1 VWSPDLRFLGKRLKY
16 PYMSKRTTDKT
27 KNLFKYFV
35 GITTVIL
42 LRLIPHLPNVEPVMG
57 TMMPFS
63 KKWGWLG
70 GAVFSLLAIL
80 SYDLITGTI
89 GVWTLMT
96 AGAYALIGGF
106 SGIFFKNKKS
116 TIKNY
121 LIFSILGTLVYDAI
135 TGIGTG
141 MLFFNQSFAVTF
153 LGQIPF
159 TLYHLAGNIFLS
171 VTVSPLLY
179 KWIITNPNLETK
191 RVIAFVFSRA

>member
-1 VWSPDLRFLGKRLKY
+1 MKKTNNFIKY
-16 PYMSKRTTDKT
+16 
-27 KNLFKYFV
+27 LI
-35 GITTVIL
+35 GLITVIIM
-42 LRLIPHLPNVEPVMG
+42 RLVPHPPNVEPVMA

-70 GAVFSLLAIL
+70 GSLFSILAIL

-89 GVWTLMT
+89 GVWSLMT
-96 AGAYALIGGF
+96 MGAYTLVGGL
-106 SGIFFKNKKS
+106 SGIYFKNREN

-121 LIFSILGTLVYDAI
+121 LVFSIIGTLLYDAI

-141 MLFFNQSFAVTF
+141 MLFFDQSFMVTF

-171 VTVSPLLY
+171 ATVSPLLY
-179 KWIITNPNLETK
+179 KWVIKNPKLETRYVLGK
-191 RVIAFVFSRA
+191 VFPKFS